1 MRKNKAIAVILAVV
15 VLLAGLG
22 VYGMNVLNDTSAQ
35 GDKSIVLGLD
45 LSGGVSI
52 TYQIMTENP
61 TQTDI
66 DDTIAKLEE
75 RAENYSTEYAVY
87 QVGEDRITVEIP
99 GVFDANAV
107 LEDLG
112 SPGALYFITAKNAD
126 GKANYSYDSTSEEDI
141 PYKLNFKLEELVEN
155 GSVILTGNDVK
166 SAEAGYMPDQYGA
179 NAPIVSIKFTD
190 DAAKIFGEAT
200 TEAAKNNETIAIYY
214 DDHFISVPTV
224 EEAITNGQCVISGSK
239 EFAAAEELATFI
251 RIGAISLKLEELESN
266 VVGAQLGSQA
276 LSTSMLAAGIGLILI
291 MLFMIAVYRLPGV
304 VASIALAIYT
314 FGTISFIQLF
324 EITLTLP
331 GIAGIIL
338 GIGMAV
344 DANVVTFARIR
355 EEIKAGTS
363 VSMSIKNGYK
373 KAMSAIVDGNATTFI
388 ASVVLMILGS
398 GTVKGFAYT
407 LMISI
412 IMSMFTAL
420 LVSKYLM
427 QAFFAVGLKDRKF
440 YGAAKEVKTID
451 FMKRRGLWFAIS
463 LALIVAGIGGA
474 VFHGATSG
482 NAFNYGIEFA
492 GGTSTTV
499 DFEKEYTIEEI
510 EKEIIP
516 HVSEVLGGAT
526 VQATTVDQSTD
537 IVLKTKTLSL
547 EEREAL
553 NAMLVQEFGV
563 KEETIT
569 SQSISSTVSG
579 EMRQSA
585 IIAVIV
591 ACFFMLLYIRLRF
604 KDLRFATSAILALVH
619 DVLIVLTAYILLR
632 ITVGNTLIAC
642 VLTVVGYSI
651 NNTIVVFDRIREN
664 LTTVKKQ
671 TLESWYEVAN
681 LSLTQTLTRSMYTS
695 LTTVTMVVLLY
706 VLGVPAIK
714 EFALPLLVGM
724 LAGTYSSLFIATE
737 LWYEMKVRIK
747 EKAE

>member
-1 MRKNKAIAVILAVV
+1 MRKNKAIAIILAVV

-22 VYGMNVLNDTSAQ
+22 VYGMNVLNATTSK

-52 TYQIMTENP
+52 TYQIVTENP

-66 DDTIAKLEE
+66 NDTIAKLEE

-107 LEDLG
+107 LEELG

-126 GKANYSYDSTSEEDI
+126 GKANYTYDSTSEEDV
-141 PYKLNFKLEELVEN
+141 PYKLNFELEELIEN

-166 SAEAGYMPDQYGA
+166 SAEAGYQQDQYGA
-179 NAPIVSIKFTD
+179 NVPVVSLIFTD

-200 TEAAKNNETIAIYY
+200 TEAAADGDTIAIYY
-214 DDHFISVPTV
+214 DDHFISVPVV
-224 EEAITNGQCVISGSK
+224 EEAITNGQCIISGSN
-239 EFAAAEELATFI
+239 EYAEAEELATFI
-251 RIGAISLKLEELESN
+251 RVGAISLKLEELESN

-276 LSTSMLAAGIGLILI
+276 LTTSIQAAGIGMLLI
-291 MLFMIAVYRLPGV
+291 MIFMIAMYRLPGV
-304 VASIALAIYT
+304 VAAIALAIYT
-314 FGTISFIQLF
+314 FGTISFVQLF

-344 DANVVTFARIR
+344 DANVVTFARIK
-355 EEIKAGTS
+355 EEIAAGTT

-373 KAMSAIVDGNATTFI
+373 KAMSAIVDGNVTTFI
-388 ASVVLMILGS
+388 AAVVLMILGS

-412 IMSMFTAL
+412 IMSMVTAL
-420 LVSKYLM
+420 VIAKYLL
-427 QAFFAVGLKDRKF
+427 QAFYAIGFKDKKF
-440 YGAAKEVKTID
+440 YGAAKKIKTID
-451 FMKRRGLWFAIS
+451 FLKHRVIYFAIS
-463 LALIVAGIGGA
+463 IAIIVAGVAGMA
-474 VFHGATSG
+474 YYSATSG

-492 GGTSTTV
+492 GGTSTTA
-499 DFEKEYTIEEI
+499 DFGKEYSIDEI

-516 HVSEVLGGAT
+516 HVSEITGDSA
-526 VQATTVDQSTD
+526 VQATTVDESTN

-553 NAMLVQEFGV
+553 NAMLVKEFGV
-563 KEETIT
+563 DEDTIT

-585 IIAVIV
+585 IIAVVV
-591 ACFFMLLYIRLRF
+591 ACLFMLIYIRLRF

-619 DVLIVLTAYILLR
+619 DVLIVLTAYILLQ

-664 LTTVKKQ
+664 MSTMKKQ
-671 TLESWYEVAN
+671 TPETWYEVAN
-681 LSLTQTLTRSMYTS
+681 RSLTQTLTRSMYTS
-695 LTTVTMVVLLY
+695 FTTLVMVVLLFIM
-706 VLGVPAIK
+706 GVPAIK
-714 EFALPLLVGM
+714 EFALPLMVGM
-724 LAGTYSSLFIATE
+724 LAGTYSSLLIATQ

-747 EKAE
+747 SKTE